1 MHDFCKHVRFSIIL
15 FTPTTSPH
23 LTTISTSMSVTIIS
37 RLMLN
42 LQNPVL
48 FESTGVY
55 TTSAHL
61 GPFVTTVLDRYLR
74 TGEASSSG
82 GYLSS
87 TGGSRWTGV
96 TGTSG
101 TTRTAV
107 SDTQA
112 GCGVEGDQERERE
125 REREARRKRVAYDF
139 RIGDPTWEGWGMSRA
154 RGVEG
159 VSVGAVTME
168 ERQPGEE
175 EMETIRGRWTS
186 GGRGEAV

>member
-1 MHDFCKHVRFSIIL
+1 MYVFITLSISLNLIL
-15 FTPTTSPH
+15 VF
-23 LTTISTSMSVTIIS
+23 TSMSVTIIS

-125 REREARRKRVAYDF
+125 REARRKRVAYDF

-159 VSVGAVTME
+159 VSVGAVTVE
-168 ERQPGEE
+168 EREPAEE